1 MTIIIRNPNWSIVED
16 EALCNGWVQIS
27 EDGSI
32 GICQTSPK
40 FWERVKV
47 IFEAKGFGTPCTVIG
62 LQSRWRMIKHQMM
75 RF

>member
-1 MTIIIRNPNWSIVED
+1 MTTIIRNPNWSIVED
-16 EALCNGWVQIS
+16 EALCNARVQIS

-32 GICQTSPK
+32 CICQTSAE

-47 IFEAKGFGTPCTVIG
+47 IFSAKGFGMPCTFIE
-62 LQSRWRMIKHQMM
+62 LQSRWRVIKHQMM